1 MLITARHPGLI
12 LSRDLAALG
21 LDDARL
27 RDACR
32 RGDLVRVRRGAYVDA
47 SHWVALGVEGRYR
60 LTVVAAAA
68 SCRTRVLVSHV
79 SAAVLH
85 GLPLVGAPP
94 RWVHV
99 LVPPAGGSRHEHGF
113 AKHARDDH
121 DRLDALVLDGV
132 HVTPLDATLVDVCLT
147 EPFVR
152 AVVMTDHALHQG
164 AVTLESLAAEF
175 ARRGTSR
182 GSKKVAAVLEFA
194 TPLADRPLESIS
206 RVGFRLLGLP
216 DPVLQHPLFDE
227 TGRRVAIVDNWW
239 PGFGAVGE
247 SDGRIKYTDPEMMAG
262 RTTAQVLMDE
272 KDREDDIRALPE
284 VRGFARWGWDV
295 ALDVRRLGP
304 VLARAGV
311 VPVGHHQRASPSST
325 VENDRP
331 ASTESPVPAPDRPD
345 R

>member
-1 MLITARHPGLI
+1 MLITARHPDLV

-32 RGDLVRVRRGAYVDA
+32 RGELVRVRRGAYVDA
-47 SHWVALGVEGRYR
+47 GRWAALGVEGRYR

-68 SCRTRVLVSHV
+68 SCRTQVLVSHV

-121 DRLDALVLDGV
+121 DRPDALLLDDV

-164 AVTLESLAAEF
+164 AVTLEALTAEF
-175 ARRGTSR
+175 ARRGTGR

-194 TPLADRPLESIS
+194 TPLADRLSSPSAVWGSGCSACPIPSCSIRCS
-206 RVGFRLLGLP
+206 TRRGGEWRSST
-216 DPVLQHPLFDE
+216 
-227 TGRRVAIVDNWW
+227 TGG
-239 PGFGAVGE
+239 PG
-247 SDGRIKYTDPEMMAG
+247 SGRS
-262 RTTAQVLMDE
+262 
-272 KDREDDIRALPE
+272 
-284 VRGFARWGWDV
+284 
-295 ALDVRRLGP
+295 
-304 VLARAGV
+304 
-311 VPVGHHQRASPSST
+311 ASPTGASST
-325 VENDRP
+325 PIPR
-331 ASTESPVPAPDRPD
+331 
-345 R
+345 